1 MHSDTL
7 PIREPCC
14 NFADNTSEID
24 ALNVY
29 KTVEIYHITC

>member
-1 MHSDTL
+1 MHLDTL

-24 ALNVY
+24 ALGSINSNV
-29 KTVEIYHITC
+29 TRRSP

>member
-1 MHSDTL
+1 MHLDTL

-24 ALNVY
+24 ALRS
-29 KTVEIYHITC
+29 IL